1 MPIPLHMKVIVV
13 VVVFANTGKEDLR
26 DRHLDKGLNNQ
37 LPH

>member
-1 MPIPLHMKVIVV
+1 MPIPLHRKVIV